1 MMHAINHHHFL
12 NSRLGKSYSALSY
25 QDRIIRSLP
34 AQEAMNYMGWKT
46 IYIHGNTGCGPEIMR
61 HMEHSDIVHMP
72 GTVEGEPNIGL
83 YWVDEKT
90 TLRAFKEAIGSK
102 TIFKYR
108 LRFFS
113 SLEKLNDFYDDKPSE
128 SLTAQEEAMI
138 RTMSSEETRYKHS
151 A

>member
-1 MMHAINHHHFL
+1 
-12 NSRLGKSYSALSY
+12 
-25 QDRIIRSLP
+25 
-34 AQEAMNYMGWKT
+34 MGWKT
-46 IYIHGNTGCGPEIMR
+46 IYIHGKTGCGPEIMR
-61 HMEHSDIVHMP
+61 HMEHSDMP

-90 TLRAFKEAIGSK
+90 TLRSFKEAIGSK

-138 RTMSSEETRYKHS
+138 RTMSAEETRYKHT